1 MVDNLYIMI
10 VYYQLCVV
18 IRIQSES
25 YISHFVRLFFD
36 KEVIEYVREN
46 DILDIRIVKIN
57 NRWRLDEIKGCSIS
71 IEMTW

>member
-25 YISHFVRLFFD
+25 YISHFA
-36 KEVIEYVREN
+36 
-46 DILDIRIVKIN
+46 
-57 NRWRLDEIKGCSIS
+57 
-71 IEMTW
+71 

>member
-1 MVDNLYIMI
+1 MEGEFFV
-10 VYYQLCVV
+10 
-18 IRIQSES
+18 ES
-25 YISHFVRLFFD
+25 IFPSDSLILRQKCYISHFVRLIFD